1 MTASDVTVAELVGR
15 TLGRLGVGRVFGVV
29 GSGNFH
35 VTNALRDAGV
45 PFTAMRHEM
54 AAATAA
60 DAFARMSSTVAA
72 VSVHQGC
79 GLTNATTGIAEAAK
93 SRTPLLVL
101 AAESGTG
108 DVTNNFAMD
117 QDGLARSVGAVAER
131 IYSPETA
138 LRDVVRAFR
147 TARDERRTVV
157 LSLPI
162 DIQARQVPAELLE
175 APLHADA
182 PLPVAPDAAAVS
194 ALADLVEQSE
204 RPVILAGRGGRT
216 AGPELREL
224 GHEAGALL
232 AVGAVAKGL
241 FAGDPFDLG
250 ISGGFSSPLT
260 AELLRNADLV
270 IAFGSALN
278 NWTTRRGTLI
288 GPSAA
293 LVQVDVEPAALG
305 AIRPITLG
313 VLGDAAATARA
324 LTAELR
330 ARGTARRGYRTGYR
344 TQDVA
349 ARIATESRWRD
360 VPIDDL
366 STSTR
371 IDPRVLTARLDDLL
385 PRERIVSIDSGNFMG
400 YPSQYLEVPDEF
412 GFCMTQAFQSI
423 GLGLSTAIGA
433 ALARPDRMP
442 VLGTGDGG
450 LLMAMSE
457 FETACRLTLPLVVI
471 VYNDAAYGAE
481 VHHFGAKADLATV
494 EFPDTDFAAIARGYG
509 AAGVTVR
516 TLDDLD
522 AVAEWVASKPSAPL
536 VIDAKIVSD
545 GGSWW
550 LQEAFAVH

>member
-1 MTASDVTVAELVGR
+1 MTAGDVTVAELVGR
-15 TLGRLGVGRVFGVV
+15 TLARLGVGRVFGVV

-72 VSVHQGC
+72 VTVHQGC

-101 AAESGTG
+101 AAEASTG

-131 IYSPETA
+131 VHSAETA

-162 DIQARQVPAELLE
+162 DIQARRVPAELLE

-182 PLPVAPDAAAVS
+182 PLPVAPDATAVS
-194 ALADLVEQSE
+194 VLADLVERSE
-204 RPVILAGRGGRT
+204 RPVILAGRGGRS
-216 AGPELREL
+216 AGAELREL
-224 GHEAGALL
+224 GLEAGALL

-260 AELLRNADLV
+260 AELLQDADLV

-293 LVQVDVEPAALG
+293 LVQVDVEPGALG

-313 VLGDAAATARA
+313 VLGDSTATGRA

-330 ARGTARRGYRTGYR
+330 ARGTARRTGYR
-344 TQDVA
+344 TEEVA
-349 ARIATESRWRD
+349 ARIATASRWRD

-366 STSTR
+366 STSAR

-412 GFCMTQAFQSI
+412 GYCMTQAFQSI

-433 ALARPDRMP
+433 ALARPDRMA

-457 FETACRLTLPLVVI
+457 FETACRLGLPLVVI

-481 VHHFGAKADLATV
+481 IHHFGADADLATV

-509 AAGVTVR
+509 ATGLTVQ
-516 TLDDLD
+516 TVDDLD
-522 AVAEWVASKPSAPL
+522 AVAEWVASGPSAPL
-536 VIDAKIVSD
+536 VIDAKIISD